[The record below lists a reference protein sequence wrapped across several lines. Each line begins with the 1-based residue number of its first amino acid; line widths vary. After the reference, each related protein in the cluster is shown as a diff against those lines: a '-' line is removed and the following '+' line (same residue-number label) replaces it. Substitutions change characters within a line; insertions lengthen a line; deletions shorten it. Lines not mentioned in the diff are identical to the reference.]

1 MPRIHIPQTGGTIDW
16 PPADAGRIR
25 INAKLHLSDQRSE
38 PSIGIELSF
47 KPAPFRRLFKRS
59 DAWYRLR
66 SLAQREAQK
75 TLPLT
80 KTEQENLD
88 RFRARLWDG
97 RIEQLSPDDLLRQW
111 GCNIACTL
119 HDSMAKPN
127 TPFTYYTCPTFK
139 VRARK
144 SLQIIHGCFEGI
156 EYWLALDRDALQ
168 VLQTVI
174 TTEPGARRLLSE
186 VQWSLLP
193 MFLLHFAWGLPRGK
207 KHALIQKHLMV
218 VVQCAVFAAEE
229 LVKKATSDQ
238 AFRSRLQPIL
248 VRAECPWAARKY
260 LRILTLANRALRP
273 ALVRYHIKALV
284 DRRDIS
290 DILDPATRTS
300 FTEFFNSRPER
311 LAWWFELLLG
321 EEGQAARTLNLAK

>member
-1 MPRIHIPQTGGTIDW
+1 
-16 PPADAGRIR
+16 
-25 INAKLHLSDQRSE
+25 
-38 PSIGIELSF
+38 
-47 KPAPFRRLFKRS
+47 
-59 DAWYRLR
+59 LR
-66 SLAQREAQK
+66 SLAQREEQK
-75 TLPLT
+75 ALPLT
-80 KTEQENLD
+80 TTEQKYLD
-88 RFRARLWDG
+88 RFRPQQWDG
-97 RIEQLSPDDLLRQW
+97 RIEQLSPDGLLRQW
-111 GCNIACTL
+111 GCHIACTL
-119 HDSMAKPN
+119 HDSMAKPDD
-127 TPFTYYTCPTFK
+127 PQFTFYTVPTFK
-139 VRARK
+139 VRTRK
-144 SLQIIHGCFEGI
+144 RLQIIHGYFEGI
-156 EYWLALDRDALQ
+156 EYRLALDRDALQ

-174 TTEPGARRLLSE
+174 ATEPGARRLLSE

-218 VVQCAVFAAEE
+218 VVQCAVFVAEE

-248 VRAECPWAARKY
+248 VRAECPWAARKS

-321 EEGQAARTLNLAK
+321 EEGQAARTLNLDK